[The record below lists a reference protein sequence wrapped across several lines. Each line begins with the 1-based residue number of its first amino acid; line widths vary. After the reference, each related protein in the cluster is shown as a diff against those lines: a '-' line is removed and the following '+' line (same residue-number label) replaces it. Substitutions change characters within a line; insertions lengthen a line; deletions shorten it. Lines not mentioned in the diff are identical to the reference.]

1 MTIPREVFEQTLLGF
16 FDPIRPYLDD
26 PGVSEVMING
36 PFEIYVEKK
45 GKLHKVDAK
54 FPSHEALM
62 SALRNLSQFVGR
74 QLNELH
80 PILEARL
87 PDGSR
92 VEAVIPPASPDG
104 PSVAIR
110 RFSKD
115 TLTIAKLLEFK
126 SFTPD
131 AAEVMKAVVAAKQNV
146 IVAGGTGSGKTSML
160 NCLSSFA
167 GHDERV
173 VVIEDA
179 RELQLQLPHVVQME
193 AQPPDPRGR
202 GQVTIRDLFK
212 ATLRMRPDRIV
223 VGEIRSG
230 EALELIQAM
239 TSGHGG
245 CLSTVHATYPIDTL
259 NRLETMAMMSDVEIP
274 LQAMRAQIA
283 SAINFIVQT
292 TRLLDGT
299 RCVTHFTEV
308 LGYDPA
314 TGYQLGDI
322 FIRKY
327 LGRDADGRVI
337 SEFVPTGRIPRCIDM
352 IRALGLELPRSVYEA
367 AEKAGFEVHSS
378 EDPGAGLATH

>member
-1 MTIPREVFEQTLLGF
+1 MTIPREVFEQTILKF
-16 FDPIRPYLDD
+16 FDPIRPFLEDAA
-26 PGVSEVMING
+26 VSEVMING
-36 PFEIYVEKK
+36 PNEIFIEKK
-45 GKLHKVDAK
+45 GRLYKTDAS
-54 FPSHEALM
+54 FPSHESLM

-74 QLNELH
+74 QLNKEN

-110 RFSKD
+110 RFFKD
-115 TLTIAKLLEFK
+115 TLTIEKLLQFGSMTREA
-126 SFTPD
+126 SETLS
-131 AAEVMKAVVAAKQNV
+131 ALVAAKQNI
-146 IVAGGTGSGKTSML
+146 IVAGGTGSGKTSLL
-160 NCLSSFA
+160 NCLSSYCA
-167 GHDERV
+167 PEERI

-202 GQVTIRDLFK
+202 GRVTIRDLFK

-274 LQAMRAQIA
+274 LAAMRAQIA
-283 SAINFIVQT
+283 SAINFVVQT
-292 TRLLDGT
+292 TRLLDGS
-299 RCVTHFTEV
+299 RCVTHITEV
-308 LGYDPA
+308 LGYDPER
-314 TGYQLGDI
+314 GYQLGDV
-322 FIRKY
+322 FVRRY
-327 LGRDADGRVI
+327 LGREADGKVI
-337 SEFVPTGRIPRCIDM
+337 SEFVPTGRFPRCFEM
-352 IRALGLELPRSVYEA
+352 IRALGLELPSVMYEA
-367 AEKAGFEVHSS
+367 AQRNGFPIPSS
-378 EDPGAGLATH
+378 DPGAAPMASH

>member
-1 MTIPREVFEQTLLGF
+1 MIPREIFEQTILGF
-16 FDPIRPYLDD
+16 FEPIRPFLDD
-26 PGVSEVMING
+26 ASVSEIMING
-36 PFEIYVEKK
+36 PKEIFIERK
-45 GKLHKVDAK
+45 GMLSRTDAQ

-62 SALRNLSQFVGR
+62 SALRNLAQFVGR
-74 QLNELH
+74 QLDEHH

-110 RFSKD
+110 RFFKD
-115 TLTIAKLLEFK
+115 TLTIEKLLEFG
-126 SFTPD
+126 SMTRD
-131 AAEVMKAVVAAKQNV
+131 AAQCLKAVVGCKQNC
-146 IVAGGTGSGKTSML
+146 IVAGGTGSGKTSLL

-167 GHDERV
+167 TETDRI

-193 AQPPDPRGR
+193 AQPADPRGR
-202 GQVTIRDLFK
+202 GKVTIRDLFK

-274 LQAMRAQIA
+274 LEAMRSQIA
-283 SAINFIVQT
+283 SAIDFIVQT
-292 TRLLDGT
+292 SRLIDGS
-299 RCVTHFTEV
+299 RCVTHITEV
-308 LGYDPA
+308 LGYDLKE
-314 TGYQLGDI
+314 GYQLGDL
-322 FIRKY
+322 FVRKY
-327 LGRDADGRVI
+327 RGRDSTGKVI
-337 SEFVPTGRIPRCIDM
+337 SDFNPTGRMPRCMELIQAM
-352 IRALGLELPRSVYEA
+352 GLELPASMYEA
-367 AEKAGFEVHSS
+367 AQRNEG
-378 EDPGAGLATH
+378 

>member
-1 MTIPREVFEQTLLGF
+1 MTIPREIFEQTILGF
-16 FDPIRPYLDD
+16 FEPIKPFLDD
-26 PGVSEVMING
+26 ATVSEVMING
-36 PFEIYVEKK
+36 PDEIWIERK
-45 GKLHKVDAK
+45 GRLSKTDAR
-54 FPSHEALM
+54 FPSHESLM

-74 QLNELH
+74 QLNEH
-80 PILEARL
+80 NPILEARL

-115 TLTIAKLLEFK
+115 TLTIEKLLQFG
-126 SFTPD
+126 SMSPD
-131 AAEVMKAVVAAKQNV
+131 AASFLHAMVACKQNI
-146 IVAGGTGSGKTSML
+146 IVAGGTGSGKTSLL
-160 NCLSSFA
+160 NCLSSFI
-167 GHDERV
+167 GETERV

-179 RELQLQLPHVVQME
+179 RELQLQMPHVVQME

-274 LQAMRAQIA
+274 LHAMRAQIA
-283 SAINFIVQT
+283 SAIDMITQT
-292 TRLLDGT
+292 TRLLDGS
-299 RCVTHFTEV
+299 RCVTHITEV
-308 LGYDPA
+308 LGYDPE
-314 TGYQLGDI
+314 TGYQLGDV
-322 FIRKY
+322 FVRKY
-327 LGRDADGRVI
+327 LGREPDGTVI
-337 SEFVPTGRIPRCIDM
+337 SEFVPTGRQPRCM
-352 IRALGLELPRSVYEA
+352 EMVRALGLDLPPAIYAAAEA
-367 AEKAGFEVHSS
+367 AEAQ
-378 EDPGAGLATH
+378 GASA

>member
-1 MTIPREVFEQTLLGF
+1 MPIPREVFEQTLLSF
-16 FDPIRPYLDD
+16 FDPIRPFLDD
-26 PGVSEVMING
+26 PSVSEIMING
-36 PFEIYVEKK
+36 PTEIYVERGGQLYKTE
-45 GKLHKVDAK
+45 AK
-54 FPSHEALM
+54 FSSHEALM

-74 QLNELH
+74 QINEYV

-115 TLTIAKLLEFK
+115 TLTIEKLLQYK
-126 SFTPD
+126 AFTPE
-131 AAEVMKAVVAAKQNV
+131 AAQMMQAVVAAKQNV
-146 IVAGGTGSGKTSML
+146 IVAGGTGSGKTSLL

-167 GHDERV
+167 LPEERV

-202 GQVTIRDLFK
+202 GKVTIRDLFK

-259 NRLETMAMMSDVEIP
+259 NRLETMAMMSDVDIP
-274 LQAMRAQIA
+274 LAAMRAQIA

-292 TRLLDGT
+292 TRLLDGA
-299 RCVTHFTEV
+299 RCVTHITEV
-308 LGYDPA
+308 LGYDQN

-322 FIRKY
+322 FLRKY
-327 LGRDADGRVI
+327 VGRDNNGKVI
-337 SEFVPTGRIPRCIDM
+337 SEFNPTGRLPRCLDM
-352 IRALGLELPRSVYEA
+352 IRAMGLELPNAMYDAARAAGYEIPDA
-367 AEKAGFEVHSS
+367 S
-378 EDPGAGLATH
+378 DPGAGLATH

>member
-1 MTIPREVFEQTLLGF
+1 MIPKEVFEKTILKF
-16 FDPIRPYLDD
+16 FDPIRAHLDD
-26 PGVSEVMING
+26 PAVSEVMING
-36 PFEIYVEKK
+36 PDEIYIEKK
-45 GKLHKVDAK
+45 GRLHLTDTK
-54 FPSHEALM
+54 FGSHEALM
-62 SALRNLSQFVGR
+62 SALRNLSQYVGR
-74 QLNELH
+74 TLSEEN

-104 PSVAIR
+104 PTIAIR

-115 TLTIAKLLEFK
+115 TLTIKKLLEFG
-126 SFTPD
+126 SFTQD
-131 AAEVMKAVVAAKQNV
+131 AGQLMHALVACKQNV

-160 NCLSSFA
+160 NCLSSFI
-167 GHDERV
+167 GDDQRV

-202 GQVTIRDLFK
+202 GAVSIRDLFK

-223 VGEIRSG
+223 VGEIRGG

-274 LQAMRAQIA
+274 LEAMRSQIA
-283 SAINFIVQT
+283 SAINAVVQT
-292 TRLLDGT
+292 SRLLDGS
-299 RCVTHFTEV
+299 RCVTHITEV
-308 LGYDPA
+308 LGYDA
-314 TGYQLGDI
+314 AAGGYQLGDL

-327 LGRDADGRVI
+327 LGRGEDGGVI
-337 SEFVPTGRIPRCIDM
+337 SEFVPTGRVPECVEM
-352 IRALGLELPRSVYEA
+352 IRALGLELPQSIYQA
-367 AEKAGFEVHSS
+367 AQEQ
-378 EDPGAGLATH
+378 P

>member
-1 MTIPREVFEQTLLGF
+1 MTIPREVFEQTILGF
-16 FDPIRPYLDD
+16 FDPVRAYLED
-26 PGVSEVMING
+26 PAVSEVMING
-36 PFEIYVEKK
+36 PGEVFIEKK
-45 GKLHKVDAK
+45 GRLHRTAAS
-54 FPSHEALM
+54 FPTHAALM

-74 QLNELH
+74 PLDEHH
-80 PILEARL
+80 PLLEARL

-115 TLTIAKLLEFK
+115 TLTIDKLLAFG
-126 SFTPD
+126 SFTAP
-131 AAEVMKAVVAAKQNV
+131 AGQLMEALVACKQNI
-146 IVAGGTGSGKTSML
+146 IVAGGTGSGKTSLL

-167 GHDERV
+167 RDDERV

-193 AQPPDPRGR
+193 AQPADPRGR
-202 GQVTIRDLFK
+202 GKVTIRDLFK

-245 CLSTVHATYPIDTL
+245 CMSTVHASYPIDTL

-283 SAINFIVQT
+283 SAIDFIVQT
-292 TRLLDGT
+292 ARLADGS
-299 RCVTHFTEV
+299 RCVTHITEV
-308 LGYDPA
+308 LGYEPQR
-314 TGYQLGDI
+314 GYELGDLYK
-322 FIRKY
+322 REV
-327 LGRDADGRVI
+327 LGQKDDGKII
-337 SEFVPTGRIPRCIDM
+337 SELRPTGRIPRCAEM
-352 IRALGLELPRSVYEA
+352 LEAMGVALPDELRNHEA
-367 AEKAGFEVHSS
+367 PA
-378 EDPGAGLATH
+378 

>member
-1 MTIPREVFEQTLLGF
+1 LTIPREVFEQTILRF
-16 FDPIRPYLDD
+16 FDPIRPFIEDTA
-26 PGVSEVMING
+26 VSEIMING
-36 PFEIYVEKK
+36 PSEIYIEKK
-45 GKLHKVDAK
+45 GRLYKTDAR
-54 FPSHEALM
+54 FASHEALM

-74 QLNELH
+74 QLNAEH

-110 RFSKD
+110 RFFKE
-115 TLTIAKLLEFK
+115 TLTIEKLLDFGAM
-126 SFTPD
+126 TPD
-131 AAEVMKAVVAAKQNV
+131 AAETLRAVVACKQNV
-146 IVAGGTGSGKTSML
+146 IVAGGTGSGKTSLL
-160 NCLSSFA
+160 NVLSSFA
-167 GHDERV
+167 FPEERV

-193 AQPPDPRGR
+193 AQPPDPQGR

-223 VGEIRSG
+223 VGEIRGG

-274 LQAMRAQIA
+274 LAAMRAQIA

-292 TRLLDGT
+292 SRLLDGS
-299 RCVTHFTEV
+299 RCVTHITEV
-308 LGYDPA
+308 LGYDS
-314 TGYQLGDI
+314 THGYQLGDL
-322 FIRKY
+322 FVRKY
-327 LGRDADGRVI
+327 EGRT
-337 SEFVPTGRIPRCIDM
+337 SEGKVVSRFEPSGRIPECVEG
-352 IRALGLELPRSVYEA
+352 IRALGMELPQSVYDA
-367 AEKAGFEVHSS
+367 ASRKG
-378 EDPGAGLATH
+378 

>member
-1 MTIPREVFEQTLLGF
+1 VIPREIFEQTILGF
-16 FDPIRPYLDD
+16 FEPIRPFLDD
-26 PGVSEVMING
+26 ASVSEVMING
-36 PFEIYVEKK
+36 PEEIWIERK
-45 GKLHKVDAK
+45 GRLSKTDAR
-54 FPSHEALM
+54 FSSHEALM

-74 QLNELH
+74 QLNEMH

-115 TLTIAKLLEFK
+115 TLTIEKLLQFG
-126 SFTPD
+126 SMSHD
-131 AAEVMKAVVAAKQNV
+131 AAHFLNAMVACKQNI
-146 IVAGGTGSGKTSML
+146 IVAGGTGSGKTSLL
-160 NCLSSFA
+160 NCLSSFI
-167 GHDERV
+167 GETERV

-179 RELQLQLPHVVQME
+179 RELQLQMPHVVQME

-274 LQAMRAQIA
+274 LTAMRAQIA
-283 SAINFIVQT
+283 SAIDMITQT
-292 TRLLDGT
+292 TRLLDGS
-299 RCVTHFTEV
+299 RCVTHITEV
-308 LGYDPA
+308 VGYDPD
-314 TGYQLGDI
+314 TGYQLADV
-322 FIRKY
+322 FVREY
-327 LGRDADGRVI
+327 LGREPDGTVI
-337 SEFVPTGRIPRCIDM
+337 SEFRPTGRLPRCM
-352 IRALGLELPRSVYEA
+352 EMVKALGIELPASIYEA
-367 AEKAGFEVHSS
+367 RERAEHE
-378 EDPGAGLATH
+378 GAVA